1 MSRRT
6 GGVVVVGS
14 VAAVLAVGA
23 AVRWHGGVSVSF
35 TSVSDIA
42 RSWWSVVSDWRY
54 AACLI
59 ALAIVELVFPARRD
73 MTRLRVGVAQDA
85 TWFAF
90 SALLT
95 LTLVAAYLAVL
106 DAGITRLTSWWRP
119 DLTSVLGTGGVALVA
134 FVAGDFCAWLS
145 HWLHHRLPTL
155 WHFHAVHHS
164 QTAMNV
170 LSDNRQHVIETLVNA
185 TMIFVPAR
193 LLGLDAADSAFLAFA
208 ALAIA
213 AFIHANIRTDLGPL
227 RYVFISPQAHRV
239 HHSIHAW
246 HYDTNYGAVF
256 ACWDYLFGTRH
267 PDRGAYPVTGI
278 NDAAFPMETRA
289 TPTALMRT

>member
-134 FVAGDFCAWLS
+134 FVAGDFA
-145 HWLHHRLPTL
+145 P
-155 WHFHAVHHS
+155 
-164 QTAMNV
+164 
-170 LSDNRQHVIETLVNA
+170 
-185 TMIFVPAR
+185 
-193 LLGLDAADSAFLAFA
+193 G
-208 ALAIA
+208 
-213 AFIHANIRTDLGPL
+213 
-227 RYVFISPQAHRV
+227 
-239 HHSIHAW
+239 
-246 HYDTNYGAVF
+246 
-256 ACWDYLFGTRH
+256 
-267 PDRGAYPVTGI
+267 
-278 NDAAFPMETRA
+278 
-289 TPTALMRT
+289 